1 MYKKIFK
8 FFLKIILIFFISLI
22 IFLFIDFSFGKILID
37 KYIDKIKDNPYY
49 LKKQRI
55 RHPFFHH
62 TLAPEINYTKT
73 GWGPTTYKL
82 CTNIHGFK
90 SKCGNLGSD
99 QYDIGFIGDSFT
111 EGLGVQHEK
120 TFVGIIES
128 KTKLKVANMGVSS
141 YSPKIY
147 LSKIHYF
154 LEKGMKFKHI
164 VVFLDISDLID
175 DSNAYELKN
184 NLRVINKKIGKKI
197 ENNFKLYFPM
207 FDYLIFSITNNN
219 RYRVAI
225 DTAFTKI
232 KIFTDPN
239 QTKDMKIKEMYDKM
253 NLRSKWT
260 YSKTNQIK
268 GYDLPIDVAI
278 NEQIKTMNQLY
289 ELLKKNNIKLSI
301 VVYPWPQ
308 TILYDK
314 RENLMK
320 TTWENFC
327 KNKCSNFINTFPL
340 FMNDDDD
347 DDDEKSKKNLVIKKY
362 YQLGDI
368 HFNSEGHKIIA
379 EDFLKK
385 FKF

>member
-1 MYKKIFK
+1 
-8 FFLKIILIFFISLI
+8 
-22 IFLFIDFSFGKILID
+22 
-37 KYIDKIKDNPYY
+37 
-49 LKKQRI
+49 
-55 RHPFFHH
+55 
-62 TLAPEINYTKT
+62 
-73 GWGPTTYKL
+73 
-82 CTNIHGFK
+82 
-90 SKCGNLGSD
+90 
-99 QYDIGFIGDSFT
+99 
-111 EGLGVQHEK
+111 
-120 TFVGIIES
+120 
-128 KTKLKVANMGVSS
+128 MGVSS

-154 LEKGMKFKHI
+154 IEKGMKFKHI

-225 DTAFTKI
+225 DSAFTRI
-232 KIFTDPN
+232 QIFTDPN
-239 QTKDMKIKEMYDKM
+239 QTKDKKIKEIYGKM